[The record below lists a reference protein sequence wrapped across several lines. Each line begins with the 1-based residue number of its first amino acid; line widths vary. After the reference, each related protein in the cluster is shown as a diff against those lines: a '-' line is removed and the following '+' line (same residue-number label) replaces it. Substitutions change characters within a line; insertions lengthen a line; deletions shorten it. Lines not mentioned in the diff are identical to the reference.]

1 MKYGYIRVST
11 VDQNEARQ
19 IESMTAQGIDRANI
33 FIDKQSGKN
42 FDRPAYKRLLSTI
55 QAGDVLYLHS
65 IDRLGRD
72 YDGILENWAKIT
84 KEIKADIVVLDMPL
98 LNTTIDNNNLTGKF
112 IADLVLQILSYVA
125 ETERANIRKRQR
137 EGIEC
142 AKARGVYKG
151 GKPKKYDR
159 VKLLSLLEDYR
170 AGHMTKQDFADAMNV
185 SIPTLNK
192 WIAAEA

>member
-19 IESMTAQGIDRANI
+19 IESMTAQGIDIANI

-42 FDRPAYKRLLSTI
+42 FDRPEYKRLLSTI

-125 ETERANIRKRQR
+125 ETELANIRKRQR
-137 EGIEC
+137 EGIAL

-151 GKPKKYDR
+151 GKKKKIDTT
-159 VKLLSLLEDYR
+159 LFATLR
-170 AGHMTKQDFADAMNV
+170 AKWNAGTITKKVFADNLGV
-185 SIPTLNK
+185 SMPTLNK
-192 WIAAEA
+192 LLKAET

>member
-19 IESMTAQGIDRANI
+19 IESLTAQGIDRANI

-42 FDRPAYKRLLSTI
+42 FDRPEYKRLLSTI
-55 QAGDVLYLHS
+55 QTGDVLYLHS

-137 EGIEC
+137 EGIEI

-151 GKPKKYDR
+151 GKKKTIDTT
-159 VKLLSLLEDYR
+159 LFSTLR
-170 AGHMTKQDFADAMNV
+170 AKWNAGTITKKVFADSLGV
-185 SIPTLNK
+185 SMPTLNK
-192 WIAAEA
+192 LLKAET

>member
-19 IESMTAQGIDRANI
+19 VESMIAQGIDRANI
-33 FIDKQSGKN
+33 FVDKQSGKN
-42 FDRPAYKRLLSTI
+42 FDRPEYKRLLSTI

-137 EGIEC
+137 EGIEI

-151 GKPKKYDR
+151 GKKKKIDTTLFSTLR
-159 VKLLSLLEDYR
+159 TKWN
-170 AGHMTKQDFADAMNV
+170 AGTITKKVFADSLGV
-185 SIPTLNK
+185 SMPTLNK
-192 WIAAEA
+192 LLKAET

>member
-19 IESMTAQGIDRANI
+19 IESMTAQGIDIANI

-42 FDRPAYKRLLSTI
+42 FDRPEYKRLLSTI

-137 EGIEC
+137 EGIEL

-151 GKPKKYDR
+151 GKKKKIDTT
-159 VKLLSLLEDYR
+159 LFATLR
-170 AGHMTKQDFADAMNV
+170 AKWNAGTITKKVFADNLGV
-185 SIPTLNK
+185 SMPTLNK
-192 WIAAEA
+192 LLKAET

>member
-19 IESMTAQGIDRANI
+19 VESMTAQGIDRANI

-42 FDRPAYKRLLSTI
+42 FDRPEYKRLLSTI
-55 QAGDVLYLHS
+55 HAGDVLYLHS

-137 EGIEC
+137 EGIEI

-151 GKPKKYDR
+151 GKKKKIDTI
-159 VKLLSLLEDYR
+159 LFSTLR
-170 AGHMTKQDFADAMNV
+170 AKWNAGTITKKVFADSLGV
-185 SIPTLNK
+185 SMPTLNK
-192 WIAAEA
+192 LLKAET

>member
-125 ETERANIRKRQR
+125 ETELANIRKRQR
-137 EGIEC
+137 EGIEI

-151 GKPKKYDR
+151 GKKKKIDTT
-159 VKLLSLLEDYR
+159 LFATLR
-170 AGHMTKQDFADAMNV
+170 AKWNAGNITKKVFADSLGV
-185 SIPTLNK
+185 SMPTLNK
-192 WIAAEA
+192 LLKAEA

>member
-19 IESMTAQGIDRANI
+19 VESMTAQGIDRANI
-33 FIDKQSGKN
+33 FIDKQTGKN
-42 FDRPAYKRLLSTI
+42 FDRPEYKRLLSTI

-125 ETERANIRKRQR
+125 ETELANIRKRQR
-137 EGIEC
+137 EGIEL

-151 GKPKKYDR
+151 GKKKAIDT
-159 VKLLSLLEDYR
+159 VKFSTLRERWS
-170 AGHMTKQDFADAMNV
+170 AGTITKKVFADTLGV
-185 SIPTLNK
+185 SMPTLNK
-192 WIAAEA
+192 LLKAET